1 MKDYCSIKKYKILKE
16 LSRIFLVLCGAVLMA
31 INLNTFV
38 HSAGLLPGGFTGITL
53 LLQEVFQKFLG
64 IKIPFTV
71 FYWGLNVVPVCVC
84 FKYVGKKFTIYSY
97 QCNIR

>member
-1 MKDYCSIKKYKILKE
+1 MFDKIQLREEIYMKNYCSIKKYRIQKE

-64 IKIPFTV
+64 YATLQEGEDVLVKENPRE
-71 FYWGLNVVPVCVC
+71 N
-84 FKYVGKKFTIYSY
+84 KKLKLF
-97 QCNIR
+97 